1 MNYPTLT
8 KEKPDC
14 VLLCVPQAGIFPY
27 RSPKAMYYA
36 VPKDCW
42 EMIQK
47 KPSLAIRNG
56 FLDL

>member
-27 RSPKAMYYA
+27 RSPKAMYYL
-36 VPKDCW
+36 VPKDC
-42 EMIQK
+42 
-47 KPSLAIRNG
+47 
-56 FLDL
+56 

>member
-27 RSPKAMYYA
+27 RSPKALYYA
-36 VPKDCW
+36 VPKDRVF
-42 EMIQK
+42 K
-47 KPSLAIRNG
+47 IRLKSDA
-56 FLDL
+56 FFP